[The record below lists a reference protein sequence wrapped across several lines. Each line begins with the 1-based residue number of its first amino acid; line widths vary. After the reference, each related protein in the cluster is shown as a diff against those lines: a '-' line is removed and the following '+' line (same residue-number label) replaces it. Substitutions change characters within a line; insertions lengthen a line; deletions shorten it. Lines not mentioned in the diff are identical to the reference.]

1 MGRKESNQTDFNNW
15 LFHKTYM
22 HFVRG
27 QVSGYV
33 CTRVRT
39 GIIIWEEFI
48 LAKARDLTLT
58 HAKNHPRLFIL
69 DCHIRI

>member
-1 MGRKESNQTDFNNW
+1 
-15 LFHKTYM
+15 M

-39 GIIIWEEFI
+39 GIIIWDEFI